1 MTTASPAS
9 RRHPQ
14 PSAGRRAEVAAL
26 LEGVGSWLGERD
38 DVRAVG
44 LLGSW
49 ARGNATDES
58 DVDLVVITD
67 WPIAYITDETWIAGL
82 PEARLVRTERWGP
95 LLTERRLVLP
105 SGLELDVG
113 ITDPRWAATDPVDEG
128 TARVIADGGLRI
140 LYDPNDLLALLAA
153 AGRGNGG

>member
-1 MTTASPAS
+1 MTPASPPP

-14 PSAGRRAEVAAL
+14 PSAARRAEVDGL
-26 LEGVGSWLGERD
+26 LETVGSWLGGRE
-38 DVRAVG
+38 DVVAVG

-58 DVDLVVITD
+58 DIDLVVITREPATYTDGED
-67 WPIAYITDETWIAGL
+67 WVRGL
-82 PEARLVRTERWGP
+82 PGARLVRTERWGP

-140 LYDPNDLLALLAA
+140 LHDPNDLLALLASA
-153 AGRGNGG
+153 